1 MKKLMIALAFAGMGT
16 VAANAQSSIET
27 PTTGKYTVATNSFWS
42 NWFIQVGADMTVQNP
57 YGANFLDNMWH
68 DGRTYGVNLAV
79 GKWFTPGLGLRLKA
93 NWENGL
99 LEREHAWG
107 TNSIADYDKG
117 GYGMVTGDVMFN
129 LSNLFCG
136 YNATRVWNLSLYP
149 RAGVIRYF
157 QNHGSYSPVLGVGAE
172 SSWRLSK
179 HVGIYLD
186 LAYNMTT
193 GQGVEKG
200 VYGYNTLAFATAD
213 LGLTFNLGRATFD
226 KAISI
231 EDYNALAARSA
242 AAIAELQAELDRARA
257 ENAQLRAE
265 LAKWANHKCKEAPA
279 QVVANAATSVFF
291 DINSSALNS
300 KKDLINLESLAATA
314 KATGA
319 KVQIVGSADSKTG
332 SDAYNQQLSEAR
344 AQAVADELVN
354 LGVNRDNIEVKGIGG
369 VAEVEPYNLNRRA
382 VVTLK

>member
-1 MKKLMIALAFAGMGT
+1 MIALAFAGMGT
-16 VAANAQSSIET
+16 VAATAQSSIET

-99 LEREHAWG
+99 LEREHAFV
-107 TNSIADYDKG
+107 TNYIADYDKG
-117 GYGMVTGDVMFN
+117 GYGMVTGDVLFN

-136 YNATRVWNLSLYP
+136 YNATRVWNFSLFT
-149 RAGVIRYF
+149 RAGVLRYF
-157 QNHGSYSPVLGVGAE
+157 QDHTSYSPVFGAGAE
-172 SSWRLSK
+172 STWRLGK

-186 LAYNMTT
+186 LAYNLTT
-193 GQGVEKG
+193 DPILPKG
-200 VYGYNTLAFATAD
+200 EYGYETLGFVAGEV
-213 LGLTFNLGRATFD
+213 GLTFNLGRATFD

-242 AAIAELQAELDRARA
+242 AAIAGLQAELDRSRA

-265 LAKWANHKCKEAPA
+265 LAKWANHKCKDAAPT

-300 KKDLINLESLAATA
+300 KKDLVNLESLAATA

-319 KVQIVGSADSKTG
+319 KVEVVGSADSKTG

-354 LGVNRDNIEVKGIGG
+354 LGVNRDKIEVKGIGG
-369 VAEVEPYNLNRRA
+369 VRTLEPYTLDRRA